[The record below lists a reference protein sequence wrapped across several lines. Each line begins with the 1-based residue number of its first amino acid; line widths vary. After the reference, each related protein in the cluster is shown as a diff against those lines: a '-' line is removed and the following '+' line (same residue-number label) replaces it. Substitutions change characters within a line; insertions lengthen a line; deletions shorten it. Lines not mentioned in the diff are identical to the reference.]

1 MVDALS
7 RIDTEEFIIIA
18 AELLLDWDKLILL
31 PDYNMCDNMSESA
44 ICLFLQVSK
53 EIRSDIWTLIS

>member
-31 PDYNMCDNMSESA
+31 PDYNMCDHMSEFA
-44 ICLFLQVSK
+44 ICLLLQVSK